1 MFQCK
6 HCGYEYTYKEALGM
20 ASSTGVG
27 KRCPNCA
34 KTNYFTARS
43 RKRNVLCIYQCL
55 CRFYFGF
62 FDVPLTIAI
71 PLLFAFLIGYYLA
84 MPFCLNLAIMKNPC
98 GDEWRIAQ

>member
-43 RKRNVLCIYQCL
+43 RKKGM
-55 CRFYFGF
+55 FYAFISAFVVSILGF
-62 FDVPLTIAI
+62 FDGPLTIAI

-84 MPFCLNLAIMKNPC
+84 MPFLFELSDHEEPL
-98 GDEWRIAQ
+98 W